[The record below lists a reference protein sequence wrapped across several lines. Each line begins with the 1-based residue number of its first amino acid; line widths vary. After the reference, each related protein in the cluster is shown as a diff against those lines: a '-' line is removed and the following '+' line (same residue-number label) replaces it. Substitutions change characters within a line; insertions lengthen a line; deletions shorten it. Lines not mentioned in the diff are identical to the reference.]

1 MLLGS
6 PARVADS
13 GVCGTDI
20 LLCADGSQGTR
31 RFASASRGVC
41 CCCTPSGVRHPYMFD
56 IVMVVVAMVQGAA
69 VTQADVDAWLQVR
82 LSVCP
87 RICACV

>member
-1 MLLGS
+1 
-6 PARVADS
+6 
-13 GVCGTDI
+13 
-20 LLCADGSQGTR
+20 
-31 RFASASRGVC
+31 
-41 CCCTPSGVRHPYMFD
+41 MFD